1 MMLNQFVYW
10 IFWLQ
15 FSVAAALLFLT
26 NMIVT
31 KKICN
36 KIRYRE
42 VNHGKST
49 HSSRYRRL
57 P

>member
-1 MMLNQFVYW
+1 MVLNQFVYW

-15 FSVAAALLFLT
+15 FSVAAALLLLT

-31 KKICN
+31 KEIC
-36 KIRYRE
+36 YQE